1 MGSNT
6 LDRIDRRILEILQE
20 NSAISNQELADM
32 ISLSPSPCLRRVK
45 QLEKEGYIKKYAA
58 ILNPKKL
65 GLNMKVFVMVTL
77 DGHSEAKMEQFEKMV
92 LGYPEIIQCHLLTGQ
107 SAQYM
112 LEIVVRDLDHYQDV
126 LFKKL
131 SSSMIKNIEST
142 FVLRSSSEK
151 QVLPLENAI

>member
-1 MGSNT
+1 M
-6 LDRIDRRILEILQE
+6 DRIDRRILEILQE

-151 QVLPLENAI
+151 QVLPLENVI

>member
-1 MGSNT
+1 M
-6 LDRIDRRILEILQE
+6 DRIDRRILEILQE

-77 DGHSEAKMEQFEKMV
+77 DGHSEAKMEQFEKIV

>member
-1 MGSNT
+1 M
-6 LDRIDRRILEILQE
+6 DRIDRRILEILQE

>member
-1 MGSNT
+1 M
-6 LDRIDRRILEILQE
+6 DRIDRRILEILQE

-126 LFKKL
+126 FEVIAKKL
-131 SSSMIKNIEST
+131 K
-142 FVLRSSSEK
+142 L
-151 QVLPLENAI
+151 

>member
-1 MGSNT
+1 MGSNI

>member
-1 MGSNT
+1 
-6 LDRIDRRILEILQE
+6 
-20 NSAISNQELADM
+20 M